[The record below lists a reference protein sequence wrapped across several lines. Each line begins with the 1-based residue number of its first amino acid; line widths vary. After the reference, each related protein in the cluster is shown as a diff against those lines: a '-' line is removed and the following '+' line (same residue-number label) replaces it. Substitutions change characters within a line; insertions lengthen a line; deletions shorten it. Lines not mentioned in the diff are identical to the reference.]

1 MLEQGSESVETAIGV
16 GALIEEVDI
25 EDLALYLEEVV
36 PADVAMVYKRLL
48 SGSENHLRA
57 FTSQLGPTGDG
68 YEPKVLDE
76 DTCDGILASQGQRG
90 GHGGGN
96 GGGQN
101 GHNA

>member
-1 MLEQGSESVETAIGV
+1 MGRQPCVHARKG
-16 GALIEEVDI
+16 EVDI

-36 PADVAMVYKRLL
+36 PADVAMVYDRLL

-57 FTSQLGPTGDG
+57 FASQLGSAGDD

-76 DTCDGILASQGQRG
+76 DTYDGILASQGQRC

-96 GGGQN
+96 GGG
-101 GHNA
+101 